1 MKWANEMETEYM
13 LAYVQDE
20 WLDWGDAC
28 YLAHI
33 YDRDASDNFLMSVI
47 ENDPE
52 YRGKETD
59 YL

>member
-1 MKWANEMETEYM
+1 MKMETEYM

-20 WLDWGDAC
+20 WLDYDDAC
-28 YLAHI
+28 YLASI
-33 YDRDASDNFLMSVI
+33 YDRDASDNFLASVRD
-47 ENDPE
+47 NDPE

>member
-1 MKWANEMETEYM
+1 MKMETEYM

-20 WLDWGDAC
+20 WLDYDDAC
-28 YLAHI
+28 YLASI
-33 YDRDASDNFLMSVI
+33 YDRDASDNFLASVI